1 LKKYVLL
8 LIVVLMFV
16 GVAFAAAPTITQVSY
31 DPTPVVPG
39 TTATVFIQIENT
51 EDILQEEVTITLKDE
66 FPFTIEGEKIKNIG
80 NINKFGKAL
89 AEFTISIEPS
99 AETKEYDLPI
109 TISTKNQP
117 NGVTRDY
124 SITVSGKDPLIKAI
138 NLTQDELAPGQ
149 AKEINITLKNVGTST
164 AYDIILEVQE
174 ERTVTQGGIVV
185 EREILPLGAATA
197 YVEKIIPGG
206 EATMQIKLLANRE
219 AELRS
224 HVLPIEISYRKSN
237 GERETTT
244 SYIGIN
250 ITGPVNID
258 STIKE
263 NADKLIAGQPS
274 TLTVELFNKGD
285 GKAQYTTTDVETSIG
300 TIARSKQFIGTLE
313 PNDVDSFNI
322 QITPNIETK
331 TGEYTIELK
340 ISYQDTDAEIKTK
353 TLSLPI
359 KVYSIQ
365 DAGQVN
371 PSQGISF
378 LPILVIIVIIVAGY
392 WIIKKKKKQK

>member
-1 LKKYVLL
+1 
-8 LIVVLMFV
+8 MFV